1 MQNDPNQVL
10 ETLKLK
16 DAELM
21 PYLQNV
27 SITSRE
33 QQKNY
38 EDVLISARQS
48 IARAEAMRKTL
59 IEPLRLTE
67 QRINAMFKQHTAPL
81 MEGCNS
87 IVKVL
92 NHWRKEQSDISDAKL
107 LAEAKDYWEKRK
119 EADLTGEIIPLPEL
133 NTTPPPKTSHTNMGS
148 VSYREVFEIR
158 IISPDLVPRD
168 LCEPS
173 MSKIRKRAESGITS
187 IDGVICEKKFVPYTR
202 LYNQ

>member
-1 MQNDPNQVL
+1 MQTNPETALEVL
-10 ETLKLK
+10 KNK
-16 DAELM
+16 DAQLM

-48 IARAEAMRKTL
+48 IARAEEMRKSMT
-59 IEPLRLTE
+59 EPLRLSE
-67 QRINAMFKQHTAPL
+67 QRINAMFKQYTAPL
-81 MEGCNS
+81 VEGCNS
-87 IVKVL
+87 IIKVL
-92 NHWRKEQSDISDAKL
+92 NHWRREQSDISETKL

-119 EADLTGEIIPLPEL
+119 EADLTGEVIPLPEL
-133 NTTPPPKTSHTNMGS
+133 NSTPPSKTSHANMGT
-148 VSYREVFEIR
+148 VSYREVIEVR
-158 IISPDLVPRD
+158 VVSPDLVPRD

-173 MSKIRKRAESGITS
+173 MSKIRKRAESGIVD
-187 IDGVICEKKFVPYTR
+187 IPGVVCEKKFVPYTR